1 MQQARALVRH
11 FTFYL
16 LDGFALHGF
25 SAAIEALSL
34 ANDVAERA
42 VYHWHIV
49 TADGSSAVSS
59 CGTRLAAAG
68 PLADERGRFHRGEQP
83 GFVVICGSRTKP
95 PADRALEA
103 WLRHCARSQVRLAGL
118 AGGVYCLA
126 RAGLLDERRCAVHWE
141 HFPDFSERFFIA
153 GARQTAFEIDGSLYT
168 CAGGN
173 APFDM
178 FLRIIKADLGPDVVN
193 RICEAALC
201 ERLRETGERQRL
213 PLQARLGI
221 DNPFLI
227 RIIEQ
232 MEANLAEPLK
242 LANMSPATGL
252 SRRQTE
258 RLFRK
263 EMGRTPARYY
273 LDLRLERAHL
283 LLLTSSLQVIE
294 IAVACGFTT
303 ASHFSRTYRERYG
316 LTPQRTRLAEME
328 RLRAGNDR
336 RAVMAE
342 IRVA

>member
-103 WLRHCARSQVRLAGL
+103 WLRHCARSQVCLAGL
-118 AGGVYCLA
+118 NGGVYCLA

-141 HFPDFSERFFIA
+141 HFPDFSDRFFIA

-316 LTPQRTRLAEME
+316 LTPQRTRLTEME

>member
-1 MQQARALVRH
+1 MQACARSHH

-25 SAAIEALSL
+25 SAALEALRL
-34 ANDVAERA
+34 ANDVAGRP
-42 VYHWHIV
+42 VYGWHFV
-49 TADGSSAVSS
+49 TADGLPAVSS
-59 CGTRLAAAG
+59 CGTRIAAAG
-68 PLADERGRFHRGEQP
+68 RLSDERGRFHRSGEP
-83 GFVVICGSRTKP
+83 GFAVVCGSRTKP

-103 WLRHCARSQVRLAGL
+103 WLRSIARSNARLAGL

-126 RAGLLDERRCAVHWE
+126 RAGLLDERRCAIHWE

-153 GARQTAFEIDGSLYT
+153 GARQTAFEVDGGIYT

-178 FLRIIKADLGPDVVN
+178 FLRIIEADLGRDVTN

-221 DNPFLI
+221 DNPLLI
-227 RIIEQ
+227 RIIER
-232 MEANLAEPLK
+232 MEANLAEPVK
-242 LANMSPATGL
+242 LADMSPATGL
-252 SRRQTE
+252 SRRQME

-283 LLLTSSLQVIE
+283 LLLTSSLPVIE
-294 IAVACGFTT
+294 IAVACGFST

-328 RLRAGNDR
+328 RLRAGSDR
-336 RAVMAE
+336 KAAMAE
-342 IRVA
+342 LRVA